1 MSQTSSNPLD
11 TLIGRLRESLEGL
24 APEAAL
30 ERMRPVLD
38 GFFGQFQLVPRRDYD
53 AYLEKVTKLEETVHQ
68 LEDRIAELERQR

>member
-11 TLIGRLRESLEGL
+11 TLIGRLRESLSGL

-38 GFFGQFQLVPRRDYD
+38 GFFDQFQLVPRRDYD
-53 AYLEKVTKLEETVHQ
+53 AYLEKVTKLEEAVHQ
-68 LEDRIAELERQR
+68 LEDRIADLERQR